1 MLSDLMRAEESEPPE
16 AAAVD
21 RSIEP
26 HLTAALM
33 VALGEAPAPVKQR
46 IERYLDRVLEGKLR
60 EMEGMQA
67 PCPALED

>member
-1 MLSDLMRAEESEPPE
+1 M
-16 AAAVD
+16 D

-60 EMEGMQA
+60 EMAGHA
-67 PCPALED
+67 SPLPCSRGLMRTA